1 MTRGVTAPVRVG
13 VVGCGVISAAYLTNM
28 TASAHVEVVACADS
42 VPERARER
50 AAEFGVP
57 RALSPDELL
66 ADPEVELVV
75 NLTVPTAHAPINL
88 AALSAG
94 KHVYSE
100 KPLATNR
107 EEGRLILDVARAG
120 ALHVGCAPDT
130 FLGAGIQTC
139 LLLMEQGELG
149 EPLAATAFMLNGG
162 PASWHPNAAVFYQP
176 GAGPLFD
183 VGPYYLTALVCM
195 LGPVRRVT
203 GMSRVLYPE
212 ITPDRGPLAGHT
224 LEVRTPTF
232 VAALMEFEGGAQ
244 ATLVT
249 SFGISGHDLPNLH
262 VYCAGGI
269 LAMPDPNTFGG
280 PVRTRLSEEESAWSD
295 VPLRYR
301 HTDSRPPR
309 NLRGIGVEEMAQAL
323 RHGERPRASG
333 ELAFHV
339 LDVMEAIQESDST
352 GRHIELASRC
362 RRPPL
367 LPLDVSLAEM

>member
-1 MTRGVTAPVRVG
+1 VTAPVRVG
-13 VVGCGVISAAYLTNM
+13 VVGCGTISAAYLTNM
-28 TASAHVEVVACADS
+28 TASAHLEVVACADA

-57 RALSPDELL
+57 RALSTDELL

-75 NLTVPTAHAPINL
+75 NLTVPTAHAPISL
-88 AALSAG
+88 GALVAG

-100 KPLATNR
+100 KPLATTR
-107 EEGRLILDVARAG
+107 EEGRLIQDAAEARA
-120 ALHVGCAPDT
+120 LQVGCAPDT

-139 LLLMEQGELG
+139 LRLIEQGELG
-149 EPLAATAFMLNGG
+149 EPLAATAFMLNRG

-176 GAGPLFD
+176 GGGPLFD

-203 GMSRVLYPE
+203 GMRRVLYPE
-212 ITPDRGPLAGHT
+212 ITPDRGPLSGHT
-224 LEVRTPTF
+224 LEVGTPTF
-232 VAALMEFEGGAQ
+232 VAALMEFEGGVQ
-244 ATLVT
+244 AVLVT
-249 SFGISGHDLPNLH
+249 SFGISGHDLPNMQ

-269 LAMPDPNTFGG
+269 LAVPDPNTFGG
-280 PVRTRLSEEESAWSD
+280 PVRTRPNEEESVWSE

-309 NLRGIGVEEMAQAL
+309 NFRGIGVDEMAQAL

-352 GRHIELASRC
+352 GRHVELASRC

-367 LPLDVSLAEM
+367 LPLDVTLAEV